1 MNQETANQLVVLSIL
16 KRRVAAFETEIRAQV
31 LADSDPGDKK
41 NAKAGDAR
49 IGTVSVTD
57 PETSWRVVDRAA
69 LTAHVK
75 EKWPTEVHSFTTET
89 IRSAFEKKL
98 LENPVDESTGEV
110 VPGLAEI
117 KGGSV
122 VQVRPG
128 KDAEQIIAD
137 HMIREGL
144 TFGQALDAIEMKALE
159 S

>member
-1 MNQETANQLVVLSIL
+1 MKQETANQLIVLAIV
-16 KRRVAAFETEIRAQV
+16 KRRVAAFEAEIRAQV

-57 PETSWRVVDRAA
+57 PETSWRVTDVNAF
-69 LTAHVK
+69 TAYVK
-75 EKWPTEVHSFTTET
+75 EHWPTEVHSFTTET
-89 IRSAFEKKL
+89 VRSAFEKQL
-98 LENPVDESTGEV
+98 LGDPVDETTGEV
-110 VPGLAEI
+110 IPGVAEV

-137 HMIREGL
+137 HMIAEGM
-144 TFGQALDAIEMKALE
+144 TFGTALDAIEMKALE